1 MTDTNL
7 PADAKLTT
15 QQVADRLG
23 LTTAELSELR
33 LKSDDLPI
41 ERDSFKLYY
50 RLETIHAYEKQE
62 IVKVIQA
69 QSEQP
74 NA

>member
-7 PADAKLTT
+7 PADTEFTT

-33 LKSDDLPI
+33 LKSDDLSMNVM
-41 ERDSFKLYY
+41 DSNCITDSIRYAHTKSR
-50 RLETIHAYEKQE
+50 RLLR
-62 IVKVIQA
+62 
-69 QSEQP
+69 SS